1 MNDNLFNFLVATD
14 TLDKFLGKE
23 PNQTNNEGLDY
34 EKYSVKKSKT
44 DLTSSLMALDK
55 NLLQEKILESNVHN
69 INELKEQILNNF
81 EKTLNITE
89 DNKFSKKHLEN
100 LLEHENTDFMSASKQ
115 DIENLTVFIYKNSEY
130 YSYYIPD
137 EIKEIIEKNLKI

>member
-1 MNDNLFNFLVATD
+1 MV
-14 TLDKFLGKE
+14 
-23 PNQTNNEGLDY
+23 
-34 EKYSVKKSKT
+34 
-44 DLTSSLMALDK
+44 LDK

-89 DNKFSKKHLEN
+89 DNKFSKKYLEN

-137 EIKEIIEKNLKI
+137 EIKAIIEKNLKI